1 MKVLAIL
8 LDVILWVFMKM
19 VRWKELS
26 SATKE
31 YIFFKMTK
39 SGQSVLEI
47 ALVQN
52 VNGHRM
58 ST

>member
-31 YIFFKMTK
+31 YIFF
-39 SGQSVLEI
+39 L
-47 ALVQN
+47 N
-52 VNGHRM
+52 D
-58 ST
+58 